1 MKIAISGKMCSGK
14 SFITNL
20 LIKHFEKE
28 NKYFKKLSF
37 ADDVYKI
44 ARELFN
50 MKTKNRQL
58 LQSIGTK
65 MREIDPDIW
74 TKSTT
79 LRTQNHKFVII
90 DDLRF
95 PNELHYLKQNNF
107 TLIRLNISK
116 KEQIKRLKET
126 YPDTFKQHLENLNHQ
141 SETSFDNISND
152 KFDILFNINDNI
164 NSEIIAEEIIQFL
177 KLKKLFNS

>member
-28 NKYFKKLSF
+28 NKHFKKLSF

-50 MKTKNRQL
+50 MKTKNREL

-74 TKSTT
+74 AKSTT
-79 LRTQNHKFVII
+79 QRSQNHKFVII

-95 PNELHYLKQNNF
+95 PNELHYLKLNNF
-107 TLIRLNISK
+107 TIIRLNISK
-116 KEQIKRLKET
+116 KEQIKRLKKT
-126 YPDTFKQHLENLNHQ
+126 YPDTFHQHIKNLNHQ
-141 SETSFDNISND
+141 SETSLDTVSNS
-152 KFDILFNINDNI
+152 KFDIIFNINDNT
-164 NSEIIAEEIIQFL
+164 NSETIAKEIIQFL

>member
-28 NKYFKKLSF
+28 NKHFKKLSF

-74 TKSTT
+74 AKSTT
-79 LRTQNHKFVII
+79 QRSQNHKFVII

-95 PNELHYLKQNNF
+95 PNELHYLKLNNF
-107 TLIRLNISK
+107 IIIRLNISK
-116 KEQIKRLKET
+116 EEQIKRLKET
-126 YPDTFKQHLENLNHQ
+126 YPDTYHQHIKNLNHQ
-141 SETSFDNISND
+141 SETSLDTVSND
-152 KFDILFNINDNI
+152 KFDIVFNINDNT
-164 NSEIIAEEIIQFL
+164 NSETIFKEIIQFL
-177 KLKKLFNS
+177 NRTTT

>member
-28 NKYFKKLSF
+28 NKHFKKLSF

-50 MKTKNRQL
+50 MKTKNREL

-65 MREIDPDIW
+65 MREIDKDIW
-74 TKSTT
+74 AKSTIERSKK
-79 LRTQNHKFVII
+79 LQNVII
-90 DDLRF
+90 DDLRY
-95 PNELHYLKQNNF
+95 PNELKYLKKNNF
-107 TLIRLNISK
+107 ILIRLNISK
-116 KEQIKRLKET
+116 EEQMKRLKET
-126 YPDTFKQHLENLNHQ
+126 YPNTFHQHIENINHH
-141 SETSFDNISND
+141 SETSLDNVSNNE
-152 KFDILFNINDNI
+152 FDIIFNIKDNI
-164 NSEIIAEEIIQFL
+164 NSKTITQKIIQSL
-177 KLKKLFNS
+177 NRCTT